1 MPLRKASS
9 TSDSKSKNKT
19 RRRLRGLL
27 TGESRKERRAKR
39 AAERKSA
46 IEAGRKPDTTPHP
59 EDEDETVYGV
69 NVENQSVAEPT
80 PINQPLLAPKNDDD
94 ESTLGM
100 GALQVI
106 LLLMDPQTRRFEL
119 LQLEFDSQNAVV
131 RDVLAQVPH
140 SVTEEALRKQK
151 YSGVCD
157 RSGQELYYS
166 TCLGDVCSGSDI
178 LIALPE
184 NIDAKECARLAKP
197 ILSDDNVIEMLRS
210 SGIDIAQPE
219 DSPSRSPS
227 SSPGKNR
234 GLPQTTTPPSS
245 SNRGVF
251 MVLLVIAAAVIIQVV
266 QMSVTAPLGPGQSLS
281 PNAFMSKCGYKTF
294 LPGSACEESSLI
306 MSDDSVLT
314 LYGAS
319 GEIEWEIVGEACGS
333 VDGCKNGLV
342 FNEDKTLTIG
352 KKTIKQATV
361 YGDASFTPFPFT
373 ELPKLRVTKGRK

>member
-1 MPLRKASS
+1 MPLRKTSS
-9 TSDSKSKNKT
+9 ATDSTKSKK
-19 RRRLRGLL
+19 RSLRGLL

-46 IEAGRKPDTTPHP
+46 IEAGKQPDTAAHP

-80 PINQPLLAPKNDDD
+80 PINEPLLAPKNDDD

-106 LLLMDPQTRRFEL
+106 LLLMDPKTRRFEL

-140 SVTEEALRKQK
+140 SVTEEALRNQK
-151 YSGVCD
+151 YAGVCD

-166 TCLGDVCSGSDI
+166 TCLGDVCTGSDI

-184 NIDAKECARLAKP
+184 NINAKECARLAKP
-197 ILSDDNVIEMLRS
+197 ILSDSNVIEMLRS
-210 SGIDIAQPE
+210 SGIDIAQPTE
-219 DSPSRSPS
+219 KAPSPKALKLRSPPTIDPTPAPQPS
-227 SSPGKNR
+227 SS
-234 GLPQTTTPPSS
+234 S
-245 SNRGVF
+245 RGVF

-294 LPGSACEESSLI
+294 LPGSSCEESSLI
-306 MSDDSVLT
+306 MGDDSVLT
-314 LYGAS
+314 LYGPS
-319 GEIEWEIVGEACGS
+319 GKTEWEIVGEACGAG
-333 VDGCKNGLV
+333 DEGCKNGLF

-352 KKTIKQATV
+352 KKAIKQATV
-361 YGDASFTPFPFT
+361 YGDASFSPFPFT
-373 ELPKLRVTKGRK
+373 ELPKLKITKGKK